1 MKSKNCPTG
10 KYYCFDDKKCKK
22 IPTGYHIGA
31 KGYLYPDKDNE
42 NGDVE
47 NVNGNGNGGN
57 GNGNGGGN
65 GGGVSEASA
74 VLDAN
79 KKIKNKDDRKKKE
92 AELRRLL
99 NHAIAMKK
107 GRAESVEPEGEE
119 LKEYS
124 PNVTYQAK
132 GGKKSGKL
140 GKSSVY
146 SLRGKDESKK
156 DFRKSH
162 VKDVEG
168 GYVGGGH
175 KPTPGSLK
183 KEEITVEDNRVRF
196 QKYGRTYAIM
206 LIWRGKTYNTQI
218 FVPNLRQPSRAEL
231 EKEIQKIYP
240 GGRITYYAKRDYD
253 PTDAA
258 ILVPEETKT
267 KKKISFSI
275 FRTKS
280 KDKERKPEKSMD
292 AGARAKRLLQRKE
305 YAAKISGST
314 ENVPDDI
321 KDSFE
326 IDPKAHKS
334 AQKKSKLRNLA
345 KGNTNPNEKTAAEK
359 KAGGPK
365 LYGESWQQPYKAM

>member
-1 MKSKNCPTG
+1 MKSKNCPPG

-65 GGGVSEASA
+65 GGGVSE
-74 VLDAN
+74 
-79 KKIKNKDDRKKKE
+79 
-92 AELRRLL
+92 
-99 NHAIAMKK
+99 
-107 GRAESVEPEGEE
+107 
-119 LKEYS
+119 
-124 PNVTYQAK
+124 
-132 GGKKSGKL
+132 
-140 GKSSVY
+140 
-146 SLRGKDESKK
+146 
-156 DFRKSH
+156 
-162 VKDVEG
+162 
-168 GYVGGGH
+168 
-175 KPTPGSLK
+175 
-183 KEEITVEDNRVRF
+183 DNRVRF

-240 GGRITYYAKRDYD
+240 GGKITYYAKRDYD

-280 KDKERKPEKSMD
+280 KDKERKPEKAMD
-292 AGARAKRLLQRKE
+292 AGARAKRLLQRRE
-305 YAAKISGST
+305 YASKVSGST

-321 KDSFE
+321 RDSFE

-334 AQKKSKLRNLA
+334 AQKKAKLRNLA
-345 KGNTNPNEKTAAEK
+345 KGNANPNEKAAAEK

-365 LYGESWQQPYKAM
+365 LYGESMKK